1 MDFDA
6 MKQAIINAQEYEIE
20 KWRSLAIRL
29 ANQLSLTSDL
39 NSSELLKEF
48 EESFYETTPVS

>member
-48 EESFYETTPVS
+48 EESFYETSPVS

>member
-6 MKQAIINAQEYEIE
+6 MKQAIINAQYYEIE

-29 ANQLSLTSDL
+29 ANELSLTSDL

-48 EESFYETTPVS
+48 GESFHEATPIS